1 MLTTAI
7 SREDARAAKT
17 AKAKSAAG
25 AAEQES
31 AHFLESQEEVN
42 LDEKEAHQDKVYSP
56 SLIHYTV
63 SLMHFPL
70 VLVTKCR
77 FKVDKKSDSVPCFE
91 LLEHSLNCNYRSSG
105 GTSRTTTGTCIVIFI
120 LNTVVS
126 GNTHY
131 LQGNIHTIS
140 FSTITISNRVETH
153 PFPPR

>member
-56 SLIHYTV
+56 SLTHYTV

-77 FKVDKKSDSVPCFE
+77 FKVDEQSDSVACFE
-91 LLEHSLNCNYRSSG
+91 HLEHSFNSV
-105 GTSRTTTGTCIVIFI
+105 TIIVLQGALHEPQPVPALSF
-120 LNTVVS
+120 LFFNTVVS
-126 GNTHY
+126 GNTRY
-131 LQGNIHTIS
+131 FQGNIHTIS
-140 FSTITISNRVETH
+140 IFHHNY
-153 PFPPR
+153 FK